1 MMRIFFGRLSV
12 ALMCLCFFGLPGCAE
27 DNEAFI
33 KEQARNA
40 KNKDGIPGSRTAQAQ
55 TQDEFYEIT
64 PGVTGAGTRT
74 GPRPDQGTG
83 YPAPR

>member
-1 MMRIFFGRLSV
+1 MMRIFFSRLSV
-12 ALMCLCFFGLPGCAE
+12 ALMSSCFFGLPGCAE

-33 KEQARNA
+33 KEQAAKA
-40 KNKDGIPGSRTAQAQ
+40 KNAIPGSRTAQAQ
-55 TQDEFYEIT
+55 TQDEFFEIT

-74 GPRPDQGTG
+74 GPRPDQGSG